1 MKKQTNKTEELPD
14 ILTLQQACELLNCHP
29 NTLRNW
35 DNKGILKAI
44 RFGTRGDRRYKKE
57 DVLRLINQNYGKAK

>member
-1 MKKQTNKTEELPD
+1 MEKQSEKTKEVPD
-14 ILTLQQACELLNCHP
+14 ILTLSEACAILHCHP

-44 RFGTRGDRRYKKE
+44 RFGTRGDRRYRRE
-57 DVLRLINQNYGKAK
+57 EVLEIIKVNQK

>member
-1 MKKQTNKTEELPD
+1 MMKQPKKPEEYPE
-14 ILTLQQACELLNCHP
+14 ILTLQEASELLNCHP

-44 RFGTRGDRRYKKE
+44 RFGTRGDRRYRKE
-57 DVLRLINQNYGKAK
+57 DILKLIRNGRK